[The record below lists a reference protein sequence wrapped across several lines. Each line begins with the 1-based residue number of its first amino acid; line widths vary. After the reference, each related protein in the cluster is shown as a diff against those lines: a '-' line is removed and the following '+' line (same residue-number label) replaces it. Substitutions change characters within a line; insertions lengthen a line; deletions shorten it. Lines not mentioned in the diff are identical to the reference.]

1 MKIKQIFIK
10 LLLLLTSGLF
20 APNTDDK
27 DDNKTSAL
35 IGELNQIPVFRAFY
49 EALISD
55 EGRIGPLVTADANGH
70 YIEMQHLGDLATI
83 ANHAGSLSSTSCEFM
98 ILKSPSNEDALM
110 IFGALSELKKQYDD
124 RIGIFNPEHNR
135 NGTGF
140 SSFMKLLE
148 DGNPGQYEPFINCV
162 HYYYQDGTYKSLRFS
177 DFLAYR
183 TQSHLRATKL

>member
-1 MKIKQIFIK
+1 
-10 LLLLLTSGLF
+10 LVTSSLF
-20 APNTDDK
+20 APSEIVSEDSTLRQLLK
-27 DDNKTSAL
+27 DRPAF
-35 IGELNQIPVFRAFY
+35 QAFY

-83 ANHAGSLSSTSCEFM
+83 ADHAGSLSSTSCECM
-98 ILKSPSNEDALM
+98 ILKSPSHKHVL
-110 IFGALSELKKQYDD
+110 IIVGALSKLKEKYGD

-140 SSFMKLLE
+140 NSFLKLLE
-148 DGNPGQYEPFINCV
+148 DDNPGQYEPFINCM

-183 TQSHLRATKL
+183 TQSHLGATKL